1 MPQVCSTPTLT
12 VCQSPDPISSSTAN
26 RRTEVVGSEQ
36 AASIIAAIGPAI
48 RATLGDNDGM
58 NERGGKTALRAAM
71 IFGIVAAT
79 VEMGIVLWM
88 MYC

>member
-1 MPQVCSTPTLT
+1 
-12 VCQSPDPISSSTAN
+12 
-26 RRTEVVGSEQ
+26 
-36 AASIIAAIGPAI
+36 
-48 RATLGDNDGM
+48 M

-79 VEMGIVLWM
+79 VEMSIVLWM